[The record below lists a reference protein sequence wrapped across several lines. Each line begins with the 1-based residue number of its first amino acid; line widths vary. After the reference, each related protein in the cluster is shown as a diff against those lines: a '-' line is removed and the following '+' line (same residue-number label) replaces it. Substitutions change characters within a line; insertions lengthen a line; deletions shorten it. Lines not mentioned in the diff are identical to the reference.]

1 METATMPNRRYKS
14 GVNLEREI
22 RQILEE
28 SFGISCLRTAGS
40 KGDFDLVALG
50 SMHTLLIQ
58 VKYTSRKNLEPP
70 RTLIETLKKYVT
82 IGRWAVI
89 IVVQRQTR
97 RTSVTWLDKSSILY
111 DMIGST
117 TVDYHKAM
125 LVLNQLCTGYEI
137 EY

>member
-1 METATMPNRRYKS
+1 MPNRRYRS

-28 SFGISCLRTAGS
+28 SFGIPCLRTAGS

-50 SMHTLLIQ
+50 RRTLLIQ
-58 VKYTSRKNLEPP
+58 VKYTARKNLEPP
-70 RTLIETLKKYVT
+70 RSLIEKMQKYAT
-82 IGRWAVI
+82 NERWAVI

-97 RTSVTWLDKSSILY
+97 RTNVTWIDEPSNLNDHMNSMTVGYHEAILLLY
-111 DMIGST
+111 
-117 TVDYHKAM
+117 
-125 LVLNQLCTGYEI
+125 QLCSGYEI